1 MKKKLLAIA
10 ACAAAAALSCVMLAG
25 CSGSSSSDTKAST
38 DSSSSD
44 FTLVVG
50 FDQSYPPYGFIGD
63 DGKATGFDL
72 DLAQAVAEK
81 NGWKVELQP
90 IDWDAKDALLAQ
102 GNINCIWN
110 GFTMEGREDGY
121 TFSDAYMLNEQVVV
135 VKSGSSISDFSGLSG
150 KTVMTQVDSAA
161 LDVLEGDQAAVAAT
175 FAGGAP
181 QTIADYNNA
190 FMQLDSGLIDAVAC
204 DLSIAQYQIAQ
215 NPGKYT
221 QLSEPLSSE
230 HYAVGF
236 KKGDSELAAKVTAS
250 LKELDAD
257 GTVKQLC
264 EKYADYGLS
273 YDNWVLGK

>member
-10 ACAAAAALSCVMLAG
+10 ACAAAAALSCAMLAG
-25 CSGSSSSDTKAST
+25 CSGSSSSDTKATT

-121 TFSDAYMLNEQVVV
+121 TFSDAYMLNEQVIV
-135 VKSGSSISDFSGLSG
+135 VKSGSSISDFAGLSG

-161 LDVLEGDQAAVAAT
+161 LDVLEGDQASVAAT
-175 FAGGAP
+175 FAGGAA

-190 FMQLDSGLIDAVAC
+190 FMQLDSGLVDAVAC

-221 QLSEPLSSE
+221 QLSVPLSSE

-236 KKGDSELAAKVTAS
+236 KKGESELAAKVTAS

-257 GTVKQLC
+257 GMVKQLC

>member
-10 ACAAAAALSCVMLAG
+10 ACAAAAALSCAMLAG
-25 CSGSSSSDTKAST
+25 CSGSSSSDTKVAT

-121 TFSDAYMLNEQVVV
+121 TFSDAYMLNEQVIV
-135 VKSGSSISDFSGLSG
+135 VKAGSDITDFAGLSG
-150 KTVMTQVDSAA
+150 KAVMTQVDSAA

-181 QTIADYNNA
+181 QTIGDYNNA
-190 FMQLDSGLIDAVAC
+190 FMQLESGLVDAVAC

-215 NPGKYT
+215 NPDKYV
-221 QLSEPLSSE
+221 QLSTPLSSE

-236 KKGDSELAAKVTAS
+236 KKGDDEVAKQVSEA
-250 LKELDAD
+250 LKELDKD